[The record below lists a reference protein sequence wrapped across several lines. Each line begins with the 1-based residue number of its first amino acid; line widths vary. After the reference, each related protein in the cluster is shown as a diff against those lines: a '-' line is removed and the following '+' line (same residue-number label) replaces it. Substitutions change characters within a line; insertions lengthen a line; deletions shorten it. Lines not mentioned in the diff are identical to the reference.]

1 MQVTLAKSAGF
12 CFGVKRAVDQV
23 YQEAEHSRMPVYTF
37 GPIIHNETVVKD
49 LEEKGVYAIG
59 GIEELKHLPKGIVV
73 IRSHGVSKEIYEK
86 IETEGFRIVDATCP
100 FVLKIHRFAEDY
112 SKKGYHILIIGN
124 ASHPEVEGIKGWSDP
139 AGTTVLQSAEE
150 ARNFKLPEGENGRP
164 NVCIVSQTTFNY
176 NKFQELVEI
185 IEKKGYDIIVLN
197 TICNATEERQKEAA
211 EIAAEVDAMIVI
223 GGSHSS
229 NTQKLFEICKKEC
242 ENTYY
247 IQTLD
252 DLDPGQ
258 FRSIDNVGI
267 TAGASTPNN
276 IIEEVQKN
284 VRSKR

>member
-86 IETEGFRIVDATCP
+86 IAAEGFRIVDATCP

-139 AGTTVLQSAEE
+139 AGTTVLQTAEE

-185 IEKKGYDIIVLN
+185 IQKKGYDILVLN
-197 TICNATEERQKEAA
+197 TICNATEVRQKEAA
-211 EIAAEVDAMIVI
+211 EIAGRVDAMIVI
-223 GGSHSS
+223 GGRQSS

-276 IIEEVQKN
+276 IIEEVLEECQNQK
-284 VRSKR
+284 

>member
-211 EIAAEVDAMIVI
+211 EISAKADAMIVI

>member
-139 AGTTVLQSAEE
+139 AGTTVLQTAEE

-211 EIAAEVDAMIVI
+211 EISAKADAMIVN

-229 NTQKLFEICKKEC
+229 NTQKQFEICKKEC

>member
-139 AGTTVLQSAEE
+139 AGTTVLQTAEE

-164 NVCIVSQTTFNY
+164 NVCIVSQTTFN
-176 NKFQELVEI
+176 
-185 IEKKGYDIIVLN
+185 
-197 TICNATEERQKEAA
+197 
-211 EIAAEVDAMIVI
+211 
-223 GGSHSS
+223 
-229 NTQKLFEICKKEC
+229 
-242 ENTYY
+242 
-247 IQTLD
+247 
-252 DLDPGQ
+252 
-258 FRSIDNVGI
+258 
-267 TAGASTPNN
+267 
-276 IIEEVQKN
+276 
-284 VRSKR
+284 